1 MKIGK
6 LFFLLNIFVVC
17 HLILSCLC
25 RKGQATRG
33 NLLALKAI
41 EQDLQQK
48 KKRKRNLILYSLG
61 SAALIAALVVTG
73 IGLNMYM
80 KRKKDE
86 SHVQEVIEAKE
97 EEVKEKQSEK
107 KKTTVKVVPKRV
119 PVKTRLAHGR
129 SKVPSVNHQD
139 VSPKLDDEKKE
150 EPLNFTDNDL
160 LLTADSLNVLEPKLD
175 ENSEGADFLKNIN
188 EPKEVATFSLDSA
201 LTDASEQNENKD
213 AELSTDL
220 IHTPTN
226 SSIDLSDDK
235 KDTSTHGLESLNLD
249 SSSPSEFT
257 ENKPQAESET
267 MPAEPLTPEPSAQEP
282 MIPESSS
289 QEPTIPEPSAQEPT
303 TPESS
308 SQEPTTP
315 ESSSQEPTTPESS
328 SQEPTTPESSSQEP
342 TTPESSSQ
350 EPTIPEPTS
359 KSKTPEIK
367 EVDEPVVVPSYY
379 PTTGPNP
386 NTHGPPR
393 RRTSSRSSGSS
404 NRTSSVTTTRPRSRS
419 NAARDSSGRS
429 SGRTTT
435 PKVRK
440 EE

>member
-119 PVKTRLAHGR
+119 PVKTRSAHGR

-139 VSPKLDDEKKE
+139 VAPKLDDEKKE
-150 EPLNFTDNDL
+150 EPSNFTDNDL
-160 LLTADSLNVLEPKLD
+160 VLTADSLKVLEPKLD
-175 ENSEGADFLKNIN
+175 ENSEGADFLKNMN
-188 EPKEVATFSLDSA
+188 EPKEVDSFSLDSA

-220 IHTPTN
+220 IHTPTD
-226 SSIDLSDDK
+226 SSLDLSDDK
-235 KDTSTHGLESLNLD
+235 KDTSTNDLESLNLD

-257 ENKPQAESET
+257 QDKPQAESET
-267 MPAEPLTPEPSAQEP
+267 MPAEPSAQEP
-282 MIPESSS
+282 M
-289 QEPTIPEPSAQEPT
+289 IPEPSAQEPT
-303 TPESS
+303 TPESSSQEPTTPESSSQEPLTPESS

-328 SQEPTTPESSSQEP
+328 SQEPTTPE
-342 TTPESSSQ
+342 
-350 EPTIPEPTS
+350 PTS
-359 KSKTPEIK
+359 ESKTPEIK

-404 NRTSSVTTTRPRSRS
+404 NRTSSGTTTRPRSRS
-419 NAARDSSGRS
+419 NTTRDSSGRS
-429 SGRTTT
+429 SGRTST

-440 EE
+440 EQ